1 MEELTQNTP
10 IGCKT
15 ALVTNKCDLA
25 FREVPEEDVRNF
37 AHQNNLLY
45 YETSALWNRDDDEF
59 VMNSLNKGGIGVLID
74 SMVEEIID
82 DIVTERLSNV
92 HNNTLG
98 VGSASECGQYT
109 TPRGRENPFGG
120 HGQDYAPYPG
130 RVSGAIRLGGG
141 GGGRTLYEAEED
153 NGCQC

>member
-1 MEELTQNTP
+1 
-10 IGCKT
+10 
-15 ALVTNKCDLA
+15 
-25 FREVPEEDVRNF
+25 
-37 AHQNNLLY
+37 
-45 YETSALWNRDDDEF
+45 
-59 VMNSLNKGGIGVLID
+59 MNSLNKGGIGVLID

-92 HNNTLG
+92 HSNTMG
-98 VGSASECGQYT
+98 PSASECGQYT

-120 HGQDYAPYPG
+120 HQSDYPG

-141 GGGRTLYEAEED
+141 GSRTLYEAEED